1 MFLMSRNLLFFLLA
15 FVFAASC
22 SRDSDPEQIAERFL
36 ASYLDCDFSRATKLA
51 TEDMRDA
58 ITWRASNLTQAD
70 LDVLNAREMPVE
82 VEVDDVE
89 SFADSCVVTLK
100 ASNALLADSI
110 GSTARVGD
118 ACFRMILRKE
128 KGSNW
133 KVATL
138 VPIS

>member
-15 FVFAASC
+15 FVLATSC

-51 TEDMRDA
+51 TEEMKDA
-58 ITWRASNLTQAD
+58 VSWRASNLTQAD

-118 ACFRMILRKE
+118 ARFRMILRKE

>member
-1 MFLMSRNLLFFLLA
+1 MSRNLLFFLLA
-15 FVFAASC
+15 FVLATSC

-51 TEDMRDA
+51 TEDMKDA
-58 ITWRASNLTQAD
+58 VSWRASNLTQAD

-110 GSTARVGD
+110 GSTAHVGD
-118 ACFRMILRKE
+118 ARFRMILRKE

-138 VPIS
+138 VSIS

>member
-1 MFLMSRNLLFFLLA
+1 M
-15 FVFAASC
+15 
-22 SRDSDPEQIAERFL
+22 
-36 ASYLDCDFSRATKLA
+36 K
-51 TEDMRDA
+51 DA
-58 ITWRASNLTQAD
+58 VSWRASNLTQAD

-110 GSTARVGD
+110 GSTARVGE
-118 ACFRMILRKE
+118 ARFSMILRKG

-138 VPIS
+138 VSIS

>member
-1 MFLMSRNLLFFLLA
+1 MFLMRRNLLFFMLA
-15 FVFAASC
+15 SALMLSC
-22 SRDSDPEQIAERFL
+22 SGNKEPEQIAEHFL
-36 ASYLDCDFSRATKLA
+36 ASYLDCDFSQASKFA
-51 TEDMRDA
+51 SPEMMDA
-58 ITWRASNLTQAD
+58 ISWRASNLTQAD
-70 LDVLNAREMPVE
+70 LDVLNERELPVAVE
-82 VEVDDVE
+82 VEDVE

-100 ASNALLADSI
+100 ATDALLVDSI

-118 ACFRMILRKE
+118 ARFRMIMRKE